1 VHDHVCYDERDQ
13 GAFIFFVTIFL
24 MSVGAEVG
32 EYFECP
38 RFIFEVAPISWSWSC
53 CTCSRWCYTRQC
65 FEGSSSGL

>member
-1 VHDHVCYDERDQ
+1 
-13 GAFIFFVTIFL
+13 

-65 FEGSSSGL
+65 FEGSSSGLNFQNCWNFATAPWIHCVNW